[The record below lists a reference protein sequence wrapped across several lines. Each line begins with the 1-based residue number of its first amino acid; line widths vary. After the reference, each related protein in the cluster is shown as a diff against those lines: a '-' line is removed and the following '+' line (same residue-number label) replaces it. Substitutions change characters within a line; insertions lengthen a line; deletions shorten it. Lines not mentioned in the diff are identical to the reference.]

1 MEELRQAS
9 VELVGTAD
17 HMGCGVQHLLQFL
30 GRSFRHTWL
39 SGDLSDVGAADFCNA
54 VHPEV
59 AADSHKSKTAVS
71 FTLHLMLLVSGSN
84 ML

>member
-17 HMGCGVQHLLQFL
+17 HMGCGIQHLLQFL

-54 VHPEV
+54 VHPV
-59 AADSHKSKTAVS
+59 TVRVIVTSS
-71 FTLHLMLLVSGSN
+71 TLQFLKWQPTPTSPRQL
-84 ML
+84 